1 MHLKKKLI
9 PLIILNALKG
19 EKIRIYGDG
28 MNIRDWLYVEDH
40 VDAIMMVLNN
50 GKVGESYCIGGYG
63 EKTNLDIV
71 NTICS
76 IMDQKVPSNK
86 PHSRLIEFVKD
97 RAGHDR
103 RYSIDPY
110 KISNELG
117 WMPKYSF
124 EKGIEV
130 TVSWFIENQD
140 WSKKILAK

>member
-1 MHLKKKLI
+1 MPVVINKALNFENI
-9 PLIILNALKG
+9 P
-19 EKIRIYGDG
+19 IYGDG
-28 MNIRDWLYVEDH
+28 LNIRDWLYVEDH

-76 IMDQKVPSNK
+76 IMDQRFPPIN
-86 PHSRLIEFVKD
+86 LIQ
-97 RAGHDR
+97 GLLN
-103 RYSIDPY
+103 SL
-110 KISNELG
+110 KIERVMTEDTLLILTKYQNELG
-117 WMPKYSF
+117 WKPKYSF